1 MNMNYL
7 ADLHSHTNFSDGK
20 LTPLE
25 LLTKAEKIG
34 LSAISITDH
43 DTVEGV
49 RVALELQPKFKTE
62 VLTGIEISS
71 HLGKQELHILGYNID
86 ITNPKLLA
94 FTERYKKSREER
106 GRQIIKKL
114 NSIGKDITI
123 EEVLAIVK
131 TAPITRPH
139 IASLLVQKGY
149 CHNLKDAFNKYLI
162 EGRPAYV
169 SKEIFPVEDAIKLIS
184 DSGGI
189 AVLAHPGHY
198 VNQYMLS
205 KLIEMSLDGIEVIH
219 PSHNIDMQKYYHS
232 IANQFWLIETGGSD
246 YHGTRDYDEANFGKF
261 TVSYKT
267 VELIKKQCISR
278 NPFT

>member
-1 MNMNYL
+1 MNYL

-43 DTVEGV
+43 DTIEGV
-49 RVALELQPKFKTE
+49 KVALDLQPKFKTE
-62 VLTGIEISS
+62 VISGIEISS

-86 ITNPKLLA
+86 INNSQLLS
-94 FTERYKKSREER
+94 FTERYKISRENR
-106 GRQIIKKL
+106 GREIVKKL

-123 EEVLAIVK
+123 EEVLSTVK
-131 TAPITRPH
+131 NAPITRPH
-139 IASLLVQKGY
+139 IANLLVQKGY
-149 CHNLKDAFNKYLI
+149 AYSLKDAFNKYLM

-169 SKEIFPVEDAIKLIS
+169 SKEIFPVNEAIKLIS
-184 DSGGI
+184 DAGGI
-189 AVLAHPGHY
+189 SVLAHPGHY

-219 PSHNIDMQKYYHS
+219 PSHNFEMQKYYHA

-246 YHGTRDYDEANFGKF
+246 YHGTRDYDEDNFGKF

-267 VELIKKQCISR
+267 VELIKKQSIHKNSL
-278 NPFT
+278 F

>member
-1 MNMNYL
+1 MNYL

-20 LTPLE
+20 LTPFE

-49 RVALELQPKFKTE
+49 KVALDFQGQFKTE
-62 VLTGIEISS
+62 VLPGIEISS
-71 HLGKQELHILGYNID
+71 HLGKQELHLLGYNID
-86 ITNPKLLA
+86 VYNSKLNE
-94 FTERYKKSREER
+94 FTDRFKKSREER
-106 GRQIIKKL
+106 GKQIIKKL
-114 NSIGKDITI
+114 NAIGKDISL
-123 EEVLAIVK
+123 EEVLINAK
-131 TAPITRPH
+131 KAPITRPH
-139 IASLLVQKGY
+139 IANLLVSKGY
-149 CHNLKDAFNKYLI
+149 AFSIKDAFNKYLM

-169 SKEIFPVEDAIKLIS
+169 PKEIFPVDEAIKLVAEV
-184 DSGGI
+184 GGI
-189 AVLAHPGHY
+189 SVLAHPSHY

-219 PSHNIDMQKYYHS
+219 PSHNFEMQKYYHS

-246 YHGTRDYDEANFGKF
+246 YHGTRDYDEDNFGKF

-267 VELIKKQCISR
+267 VELIKKQSVSR
-278 NPFT
+278 NSFNP